1 MLAWQILDKQY
12 ASLLEECGME
22 NSFVLPGDVVGS
34 AEEFVPGDCTYV
46 KGGVIYATTAG
57 LINIDQQNKQA
68 RVIPKTNAPPKL
80 CQGDIVIG
88 EVIDMKESLVIVSL
102 AFKKGYEDRPISD
115 EEATI
120 HISNVKNSYVKD
132 LRQMFSVRDIL
143 KAKIIDE
150 RQLRLSTGDEDLGV
164 IKAYCNRC
172 LTGLTKKDSKLVCP
186 SCGNTETRKLSS
198 SYGTGVV

>member
-1 MLAWQILDKQY
+1 
-12 ASLLEECGME
+12 ME
-22 NSFVLPGDVVGS
+22 DCFVLPGDVVGS

-46 KGGVIYATTAG
+46 KGGVIYASTAG
-57 LINIDQQNKQA
+57 LVNINSQTKSA
-68 RVIPKTNAPPKL
+68 SVIPKTNAPPKL
-80 CQGDIVIG
+80 CQGDIVVG
-88 EVIDMKESLVIVSL
+88 EVIDMKDSLVIVAL
-102 AFKKGYEDRPISD
+102 AFKKGYESRPISD

-132 LRQMFSVRDIL
+132 LRQMFSLRDIL

-172 LTGLTKKDSKLVCP
+172 MTGLVKKDGRLVCP
-186 SCGNTETRKLSS
+186 SCANTETRKLSS
-198 SYGTGVV
+198 CYGLGVV

>member
-1 MLAWQILDKQY
+1 
-12 ASLLEECGME
+12 ME
-22 NSFVLPGDVVGS
+22 GCFVLPGDVVGS

-46 KGGVIYATTAG
+46 RGGVIYASTAG
-57 LINIDQQNKQA
+57 LVKINPQTRSA
-68 RVIPKTNAPPKL
+68 SVMPKTNAPPKL
-80 CQGDIVIG
+80 CQGDIVVG
-88 EVIDMKESLVIVSL
+88 EVIDLKDSLVIVSL
-102 AFKKGYEDRPISD
+102 AFKKGFENRPISD

-132 LRQMFSVRDIL
+132 LRQMFSLRDIL

-172 LTGLTKKDSKLVCP
+172 MTGLVRKDGRLVCP
-186 SCGNTETRKLSS
+186 SCANTETRKLSS
-198 SYGTGVV
+198 AYGLGVI